1 MTRIGYARVSTA
13 DQDPALQEKALQEA
27 GCSRIFVDVANGAR
41 ATRPELDKAL
51 DYLRTGDALVVWKLD
66 RLGRNLGHLVTVL
79 TSLDDR
85 QVDFVSLTE
94 GMDTSTTMG
103 RLLFHIMGALAEFE
117 RGLIQERTMA
127 GLAAARAAGRTG
139 GRPRALTPTRVKAVK
154 NLRESGT
161 PVPEIAKILDV
172 SSSTVYRALAATI

>member
-27 GCSRIFVDVANGAR
+27 GCARIFVDVASGAR
-41 ATRPELDKAL
+41 AKRPELDKAL
-51 DYLRTGDALVVWKLD
+51 DYLRAGDVLVVWKLD
-66 RLGRNLGHLVTVL
+66 RLGRNLGHLVATL
-79 TSLDDR
+79 TGLDDR
-85 QVDFVSLTE
+85 QVEFVSLTE

-139 GRPRALTPTRVKAVK
+139 GRPRALTPTKVQAAQ
-154 NLRESGT
+154 NLYAAGT
-161 PVPEIAKILDV
+161 PVGEIARILDV
-172 SSSTVYRALAATI
+172 GRSTAYRAVAAS